1 MPCTPERV
9 WRAITEATNGTAAG
23 PWREPPAFF
32 ASLPERRRTAV
43 PEAADVDI

>member
-9 WRAITEATNGTAAG
+9 WRALQGAG
-23 PWREPPAFF
+23 DAPQVPWSEPPAAFDR
-32 ASLPERRRTAV
+32 LPGPGDAER